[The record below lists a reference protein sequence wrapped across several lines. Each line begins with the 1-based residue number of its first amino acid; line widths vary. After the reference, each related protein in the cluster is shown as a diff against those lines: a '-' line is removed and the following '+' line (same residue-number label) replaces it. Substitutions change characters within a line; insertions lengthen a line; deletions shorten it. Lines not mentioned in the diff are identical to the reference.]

1 MMPQAYSDAF
11 YAFAEEHELD
21 IDELWPDDLQKA
33 WDEKA
38 KVLLRGVASNPD
50 VAPQHRQP
58 AAR

>member
-1 MMPQAYSDAF
+1 MMPQSYSDAF

-38 KVLLRGVASNPD
+38 KVLLRGVVSNPI
-50 VAPQHRQP
+50 PEEG
-58 AAR
+58 